1 MSSTRT
7 PPASLFINGRI
18 LSKAES
24 GLNGQ
29 PTFADSMFLQNGVIT
44 AIGPRNELAA
54 LYQQDGVIAQDLKGQ
69 MVLPG
74 FIDGHMHL
82 FLLGQS
88 MQKLSLDHCKTP
100 EEVVEAIRTYAK
112 ANPELPKL
120 LAKGCL
126 PHLTAVG
133 VDVTVLDGIDRR
145 PIFIDSMDVHSMW
158 CNSAA
163 LEELGVANMP
173 DPVGGKIERDA
184 DGNMTGL
191 LSEGAVVGIA
201 WPHLAEAASKEER
214 IQTIL
219 SALEAY
225 TASGYTGL
233 VEMAMDELAWDAI
246 LTLYAQK
253 PSLPMRITAY
263 WLIKPGP
270 EAECIQQVDR
280 AIELQRKFSRENSSD
295 LCITGIKIICDGTI
309 DACTAALSKPYAIAP
324 SPPPVWT
331 KEQLGP
337 VVKHAASA
345 GLQIALHAIGDDAI
359 RTAVNVL
366 EAHTSPG
373 GRHRIEH
380 LELSSP
386 EDAKRLGDLGIT
398 ASIQPVHSDPAIL
411 REWPRLIGSHRCT
424 RAFAYRE
431 FADSGAL
438 ITLGSDSPTAPWD
451 PLNNLYIATTRR
463 SARETECEET
473 VNKHFRLGFC
483 EAVVAATAGAA
494 KSVFAEDRVGTLE
507 PGKIADFIIVD
518 MEWDA
523 QSLLKAKVK
532 ETWYG
537 GKCVWSG

>member
-1 MSSTRT
+1 MSPVYVLSG
-7 PPASLFINGRI
+7 SLFVNGRI
-18 LSKAES
+18 LTKTEP
-24 GLNGQ
+24 GLDGQ
-29 PTFADSMFLQNGVIT
+29 PTFADSMFVQNGIIT
-44 AIGPRNELAA
+44 AIGPRNEITKAYHL
-54 LYQQDGVIAQDLKGQ
+54 DGVVAQNLNGRT
-69 MVLPG
+69 VLPG

-100 EEVVEAIRTYAK
+100 EEVVETIRTYAQD
-112 ANPELPKL
+112 NPDLPKL

-133 VDVTVLDGIDRR
+133 VDVNVLDTIDSR

-163 LEELGVANMP
+163 LAELGVADMP
-173 DPVGGKIERDA
+173 DPVGGKIERDEN
-184 DGNMTGL
+184 GNMTGL

-201 WPHLAEAASKEER
+201 WPHLAQAASQEER
-214 IQTIL
+214 VQTIL
-219 SALEAY
+219 SAVEAY
-225 TASGYTGL
+225 TASGYTGV

-246 LTLYAQK
+246 LTLHAQQPK
-253 PSLPMRITAY
+253 LPMRITAY
-263 WLIKPGP
+263 WLIKPGS

-280 AIELQRKFSRENSSD
+280 AIELNRKFNRKTSPD
-295 LCITGIKIICDGTI
+295 LCITGIKIICDGTV

-324 SPPPVWT
+324 SPPAVWT
-331 KEQLGP
+331 EVQLAP
-337 VVKHAASA
+337 VVKHASSS
-345 GLQIALHAIGDDAI
+345 GLQIAIHAIGDDAI

-451 PLNNLYIATTRR
+451 PLKNLYTATTRR
-463 SARETECEET
+463 SAREPECEET
-473 VNKHFRLGFC
+473 VNKHFRLGLC
-483 EAVVAATAGAA
+483 EAVAAATAGAA
-494 KSVFAEDRVGTLE
+494 KSVFAEDRVGSLE
-507 PGKIADFIIVD
+507 VGKIADFIVVD

-523 QSLLKAKVK
+523 QSLLKAKVRD
-532 ETWYG
+532 TYFG
-537 GKCVWSG
+537 GKRAGGV